1 MVNNTDLLS
10 KIEEWKLELSTNDKH
25 IHFALLEIFIEF
37 EKFLANSFIAY
48 ALGQPSKDSYLPER
62 KLIFTDK
69 EHLEGLLK
77 CDKQYIDY
85 IKKIQ
90 EIKKHIF
97 VENKCPFNKV
107 FSSADFISDFRQM
120 QMLRNFIA
128 HQSEESKNKYI
139 SKVLNPRGISGYIK
153 SDTFLKRI
161 PRNKH
166 DSYYSIYVETLK
178 FHSEIICNP
187 IVISE

>member
-1 MVNNTDLLS
+1 MVNNQDLLL
-10 KIEEWKLELSTNDKH
+10 KIEEWQLELSTNDKH

-37 EKFLANSFIAY
+37 EKFLANAFIEY
-48 ALGQPSKDSYLPER
+48 SLGFSGKDNYLPER
-62 KLIFTDK
+62 RITFADK
-69 EHLEGLLK
+69 RQLEGLLK

-90 EIKKHIF
+90 EIKHHVF
-97 VENKCPFNKV
+97 AENTCPFTKV
-107 FSSADFISDFRQM
+107 FSTADFMTNFRQM

-139 SKVLNPRGISGYIK
+139 TKVLNSNGISAYIK

-161 PRNKH
+161 SRSN
-166 DSYYSIYVETLK
+166 SRTYYSMYIETLR
-178 FHSEIICNP
+178 FNSEIICNP
-187 IVISE
+187 I